1 MIRALALTISLLA
14 GMSASAYSVGNVA
27 KTLSQAA
34 LGQFNAAGMNFKAGD
49 QTVYDVQMAIPIPAT
64 MTMTVAKVDAGE
76 VTINQDVDLGFQKQS
91 CVITI
96 NPNTGE
102 TKHMICDGKE
112 QKPEDQG
119 EIEVVD
125 TKEDTVQ
132 VPAGTFTCL
141 YVKANMKKT
150 NETVEQWI
158 NPKLI
163 PVFGMAKMVAPSQ
176 MGPVTIVLKS
186 FKK

>member
-1 MIRALALTISLLA
+1 MIRALALTVSLLA

-34 LGQFNAAGMNFKAGD
+34 MGQFKAAGMTFKVGD
-49 QTVYDVQMAIPIPAT
+49 QTVYDVQMSIPIPAT
-64 MTMTVAKVDAGE
+64 MSMTVEKVDANE
-76 VTINQDVDLGFQKQS
+76 VTISQVVDLSFQKQS
-91 CVITI
+91 CEITL

-119 EIEVVD
+119 EIEIVD
-125 TKEDTVQ
+125 SKEDTVT

-150 NETVEQWI
+150 NENVEQWI

-176 MGPVTIVLKS
+176 MGPVTIALKS